1 MSLVLTAVLPIFAL
15 ILAGWV
21 CARRGILGPAATESL
36 NNFTVW
42 LALPALLFQAM
53 ADITAS
59 QIDHPG
65 YLAAV
70 TIAMAVTFALAFF
83 TAAEPAAR
91 LADRSIAGLNG
102 AYANAGYIGI
112 PLCLAALGPGALVPA
127 IIATILSAWLL
138 FAGALILIESDLQER
153 APIGK
158 TLAAVARALA
168 RNPLIVAPALGM
180 AAALVHGLFGI
191 GLPAPI
197 VRFTTLLGAAASPC
211 ALVTIGL
218 FLAQSAQTAA
228 PSLIARIVA
237 LKLLVQPA
245 IAWVLAFHVFA
256 MPRLWAET
264 AVLVSALPIGTGPFM
279 LAKFYNREPA
289 LTSRALLVTTVVS
302 VVTVSILVG
311 ILGGL

>member
-158 TLAAVARALA
+158 TLAAVA
-168 RNPLIVAPALGM
+168 PALGM